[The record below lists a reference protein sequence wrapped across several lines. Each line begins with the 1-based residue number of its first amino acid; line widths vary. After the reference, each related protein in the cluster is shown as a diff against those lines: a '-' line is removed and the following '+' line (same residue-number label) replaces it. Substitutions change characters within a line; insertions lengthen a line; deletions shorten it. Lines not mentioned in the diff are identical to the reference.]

1 MNTNYLP
8 IISDDTLFA
17 SGRINVITF
26 DRKFSDDEQDKTLKT
41 RLRESGNLSGILN
54 WCLDGLK
61 AFHKRGLT
69 PTSAIMEATAEY
81 RNDSYKIGRFLAEC
95 LEEAGESITAK
106 SAYAVYEEWCRA
118 CGYGCENQGNFFAAL
133 RTKNLMS
140 KTGTVNRKTKG
151 VEVDLDSILAE
162 ETSIIE
168 LETTSDEMAV
178 VLPI

>member
-1 MNTNYLP
+1 MTPYLLAVD
-8 IISDDTLFA
+8 SHSHEAWF
-17 SGRINVITF
+17 SGFCRIVAELAV
-26 DRKFSDDEQDKTLKT
+26 K
-41 RLRESGNLSGILN
+41 GNHIDSLSGILN

-118 CGYGCENQGNFFAAL
+118 CGYGCENQGNFFAEL